1 MITLLRVV
9 RFAFQHVGRS
19 FWLALITVSLLALTL
34 LTINAILALSA
45 AAQSVTRSIEERVDV
60 SLYFQTGV
68 PEETVQQA
76 AGYLRGLPQVRNV
89 EIVTPEEALERFEE
103 RHEKDD
109 TVLASVRMLE
119 TNPFGYALVV
129 RTRSASDFAF
139 LREAADHPQFRP
151 FIRETDMADYGP
163 VLERLSQTT
172 DRARAFGLGLSGLFL
187 LISILIIFN
196 TVRIAI
202 FIHREEIAV
211 MRLVGAAGW
220 FIRAPYFI
228 EAVLLSAVATVLA
241 AAVVFPV
248 LLLLQPKLDLFFAST
263 PAKILPYFL
272 ENGWTIFGLEFVGLA
287 LVSVLSAAFA
297 MRRHLRV

>member
-1 MITLLRVV
+1 MPWSCGHGPLRILPSCAKLRTIRNFVRLFGKPIWRIT
-9 RFAFQHVGRS
+9 G
-19 FWLALITVSLLALTL
+19 
-34 LTINAILALSA
+34 
-45 AAQSVTRSIEERVDV
+45 
-60 SLYFQTGV
+60 
-68 PEETVQQA
+68 
-76 AGYLRGLPQVRNV
+76 
-89 EIVTPEEALERFEE
+89 
-103 RHEKDD
+103 
-109 TVLASVRMLE
+109 
-119 TNPFGYALVV
+119 
-129 RTRSASDFAF
+129 
-139 LREAADHPQFRP
+139 
-151 FIRETDMADYGP
+151 
-163 VLERLSQTT
+163 
-172 DRARAFGLGLSGLFL
+172 RAFGLGLSGLFL